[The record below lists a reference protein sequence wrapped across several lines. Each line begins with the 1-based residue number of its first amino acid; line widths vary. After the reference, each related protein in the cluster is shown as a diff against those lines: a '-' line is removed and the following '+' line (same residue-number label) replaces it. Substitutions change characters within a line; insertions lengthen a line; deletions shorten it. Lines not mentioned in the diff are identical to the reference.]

1 MPPVWDGA
9 GEDVAH
15 DGNTSLMLLGHIDLV
30 DRHAVRGWAADTD
43 RPYGTLEVAVFVNG
57 QLSGLARADHA
68 RDDLKDPTTLGAG
81 AHGLT
86 YRFDP
91 PLSALQDHDVV
102 VRFAEGGR
110 LLGQWRVAREAV
122 PAPEP
127 APPPPA
133 EASPPT
139 AASSTAAASPKA
151 AASSKTPP
159 GAAGTP
165 AQANAQAPADGT
177 PAAPATPIIGAARTG
192 SGALPAQVLTGFI
205 DVFTRETVSGW
216 AASKTNPDEVVD
228 ISIFVN
234 DRKIAQIVCNLPRA
248 DLAKAGQFGD
258 GARAFAYSFD
268 PPLPA
273 EGTTRV
279 SVVHSRTGMPVSGG
293 EVRFVDGKQQRLE
306 PTAALAEDEPRLLAP
321 PSDPR
326 SLFDWLGLYD
336 ERGGLAQLLSRLE
349 FGGERP
355 EGTHYAA
362 FGAYPRSVEDV
373 LRWGTYYPR
382 DHLHDLLLSDAFQ
395 TGLIP
400 LFLRAFPEKRRLIF
414 VHIPKCAG
422 TDLSFHF
429 RARHPSL
436 ERSLTDPAWT
446 PKSAMLRRISR
457 VVAHVRTADSIFVH
471 GHINLAD
478 HIAAGIIRPTDRI
491 FTVIREPLAAAI
503 SQVNY
508 ILTRFEEDL
517 TGGQLRPD
525 TAEWSRAMDL
535 GPTPARMSDD
545 FIKRLTTAAL
555 RTKRL
560 TVPNSQCLWL
570 GGEGTQAVVDRLA
583 TYDVEVSEVERY
595 NAWLQATWGIEAKT
609 RWNASKKFIALQD
622 LTTDDLG
629 YLVGITREDQRLYR
643 TVERLLTS
651 TGKLSLSGEDLRGV
665 VAQ

>member
-1 MPPVWDGA
+1 
-9 GEDVAH
+9 
-15 DGNTSLMLLGHIDLV
+15 MLLGHIDLV

-110 LLGQWRVAREAV
+110 LLGQWRVAREAE
-122 PAPEP
+122 PAPAP

-133 EASPPT
+133 EASPPA
-139 AASSTAAASPKA
+139 AASPTAAASPKA
-151 AASSKTPP
+151 AASSKTLP

-228 ISIFVN
+228 ISIFVD

-258 GARAFAYSFD
+258 GARAFTYLFD

-446 PKSAMLRRISR
+446 PKPAMLRRISR

-525 TAEWSRAMDL
+525 TAEWSRVMDL

-651 TGKLSLSGEDLRGV
+651 TGKLSLSGEDLRRV

>member
-1 MPPVWDGA
+1 
-9 GEDVAH
+9 
-15 DGNTSLMLLGHIDLV
+15 MLLGHIDLV

-43 RPYGTLEVAVFVNG
+43 RPYGTLEVAVFVDG
-57 QLSGLARADHA
+57 RLTGLARADHV

-81 AHGLT
+81 AHGLV

-110 LLGQWRVAREAV
+110 LLGQWRVGHEAEAA

-127 APPPPA
+127 APSPPAAAAATA
-133 EASPPT
+133 EASPKGAPT
-139 AASSTAAASPKA
+139 AEAAPIQSDAEADAQAGAPAGATPAASD
-151 AASSKTPP
+151 TPP
-159 GAAGTP
+159 GTPPGTP
-165 AQANAQAPADGT
+165 TVA
-177 PAAPATPIIGAARTG
+177 AARIG
-192 SGALPAQVLTGFI
+192 SGALPAQVLTGFV

-216 AASKTNPDEVVD
+216 AASKTDPGEVVD
-228 ISIFVN
+228 ISIFVD
-234 DRKIAQIVCNLPRA
+234 DRKIAQIVCNVPRA

-273 EGTTRV
+273 AGTTRV
-279 SVVHSRTGMPVSGG
+279 TIVHSRTGMPLSGG
-293 EVRFVDGKQQRLE
+293 DVRFVDGKQQRVE
-306 PTAALAEDEPRLLAP
+306 PAAALAEDEPRLLTP

-326 SLFDWLGLYD
+326 SLFEWLGLYD
-336 ERGGLAQLLSRLE
+336 EPGGLAQLLSRLE
-349 FGGERP
+349 FDSGRP
-355 EGTHYAA
+355 ERTRYAV
-362 FGAYPRSVEDV
+362 FGAYPRSVEEV
-373 LRWGTYYPR
+373 LRWGTYYAR
-382 DHLHDLLLSDAFQ
+382 DHLHELLLSEAFQ

-436 ERSLTDPAWT
+436 ERSLTDPNWT
-446 PKSAMLRRISR
+446 PKPAMLRRIAR

-478 HIAAGIIRPTDRI
+478 HIAADIIRPTDRV

-525 TAEWSRAMDL
+525 TAEWSRVMEL
-535 GPTPARMSDD
+535 GPTPARMSDE

-651 TGKLSLSGEDLRGV
+651 TGKLSLTGDDLRGV

>member
-1 MPPVWDGA
+1 V
-9 GEDVAH
+9 
-15 DGNTSLMLLGHIDLV
+15 
-30 DRHAVRGWAADTD
+30 
-43 RPYGTLEVAVFVNG
+43 
-57 QLSGLARADHA
+57 
-68 RDDLKDPTTLGAG
+68 
-81 AHGLT
+81 
-86 YRFDP
+86 
-91 PLSALQDHDVV
+91 
-102 VRFAEGGR
+102 
-110 LLGQWRVAREAV
+110 
-122 PAPEP
+122 
-127 APPPPA
+127 
-133 EASPPT
+133 
-139 AASSTAAASPKA
+139 
-151 AASSKTPP
+151 
-159 GAAGTP
+159 
-165 AQANAQAPADGT
+165 
-177 PAAPATPIIGAARTG
+177 
-192 SGALPAQVLTGFI
+192 
-205 DVFTRETVSGW
+205 
-216 AASKTNPDEVVD
+216 
-228 ISIFVN
+228 
-234 DRKIAQIVCNLPRA
+234 
-248 DLAKAGQFGD
+248 
-258 GARAFAYSFD
+258 
-268 PPLPA
+268 
-273 EGTTRV
+273 
-279 SVVHSRTGMPVSGG
+279 
-293 EVRFVDGKQQRLE
+293 
-306 PTAALAEDEPRLLAP
+306 
-321 PSDPR
+321 
-326 SLFDWLGLYD
+326 
-336 ERGGLAQLLSRLE
+336 
-349 FGGERP
+349 
-355 EGTHYAA
+355 
-362 FGAYPRSVEDV
+362 FGAYPGSVPSSVPGSVPGSVNEV

-382 DHLHDLLLSDAFQ
+382 DHLHELLLSEAFQ

-446 PKSAMLRRISR
+446 PKPAMLRRIAR
-457 VVAHVRTADSIFVH
+457 VVAHLRTADSIFVH

-478 HIAAGIIRPTDRI
+478 HIAADIIRPTDRV

-525 TAEWSRAMDL
+525 TAEWSRVMDL

-651 TGKLSLSGEDLRGV
+651 TGKLSLTGEDLRGV
-665 VAQ
+665 VVP